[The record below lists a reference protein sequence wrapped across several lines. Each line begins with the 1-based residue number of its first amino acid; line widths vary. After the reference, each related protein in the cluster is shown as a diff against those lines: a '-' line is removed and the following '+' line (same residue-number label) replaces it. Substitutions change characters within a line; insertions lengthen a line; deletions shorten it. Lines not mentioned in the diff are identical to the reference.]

1 MASAFF
7 INLQTL
13 YVGRKTMK
21 CVFFSVIAITM
32 ISFNAVALDVKQRFD
47 HLDANKSGFLTEDE
61 LEPQPQLLS
70 TFTRWDKNQDKQIS
84 LLEFKDYL
92 TNNLF

>member
-70 TFTRWDKNQDKQIS
+70 TFTRWIKTKTNKSRFLS
-84 LLEFKDYL
+84 LK
-92 TNNLF
+92 TI